1 MVVVQE
7 VSKCYGRVRAIDGV
21 SLEVPSGQAL
31 VIVGR
36 SGSGKTTLL
45 RLIAGLEIP
54 DQGEI
59 YLDGRLAS
67 SKDRVLPPHL
77 RGMGFVFQTP
87 ALWPHLT
94 LAQNI
99 RFGIKSLS
107 RPQARARVSELL
119 SQMELKGLG
128 NRYPHQVSGGEAR
141 RAALAR
147 ALAARPALL
156 LMDEPLL
163 NLDLDL
169 KEQMLSLLGDL
180 ISRRDTALLYVTHD
194 SDEAGRISKQRLV
207 LEQGRLA

>member
-1 MVVVQE
+1 MVVVRN
-7 VSKCYGRVRAIDGV
+7 VSKNYGRVRAIDGV
-21 SLEVPSGQAL
+21 SLEVPSGESL

-54 DQGEI
+54 DEGEI
-59 YLDGRLAS
+59 YLNGRLAS
-67 SKDRVLPPHL
+67 SKKGVLAPHL
-77 RGMGFVFQTP
+77 RSIGFVFQVP

-99 RFGIKSLS
+99 RFGIKGLS
-107 RPQARARVSELL
+107 RPLARARVSELL
-119 SQMELKGLG
+119 SQMNLDGLG
-128 NRYPHQVSGGEAR
+128 GRYPHQVSGGEAR

-163 NLDLDL
+163 NLDPDL
-169 KEQMLSLLGDL
+169 KEQMLSLLCEL
-180 ISRRDTALLYVTHD
+180 ISRKETGVVYVTHD
-194 SDEAGRISKQRLV
+194 AAEAERISKQRLV
-207 LEQGRLA
+207 LEQGRLV